1 MLTFAND
8 MKKLK
13 HIINWTI
20 WGLLGLYVS
29 LIILIQLPFMQRW
42 IGQIVAGALGNKL
55 GTEVSVGRVDL
66 GFFNRL
72 IIDDVVIKD
81 QQHVDMLT
89 ARRMSV
95 KVEILPL
102 FSGRVSISSAQLFG
116 ANAVLYRDSAGATP
130 NYQFALDALASK
142 EKKEPSKLDLHIGS
156 LIVRQLSLSYDQKD
170 APETPGR
177 LNPQHLKLNDVSAH
191 VLLRT
196 LTNDSLNLV
205 IKRIALQEQSGL
217 DLQRLS
223 LKLEANRQQAMLTEF
238 DLEMPN
244 TAVSI
249 DTLIASDYSGLGLAR
264 TEMGNDGH
272 GLTQTDTDEL
282 SFRISQLK
290 GTVALSD
297 LAALLPENMPVGHD
311 VELDVQDVRG
321 TGHSIECPRLSIS
334 TTDGALQ
341 LIASGK
347 ADSREDSFQAN
358 VQRFSVNSNL
368 MAELQETLPNL
379 PPLVSRLGHIDIT
392 ANAGTDDFGDIHT
405 QGRAATSLGA
415 LTWRGTMTD
424 DAKQWS
430 AHVDTDSLDIGRLTD
445 NSELGLLA
453 ASLDLNG
460 RQQQVSIVGNVPH
473 IDLHGY
479 RYRNM
484 NIDAIY
490 SPSATSGHLIID
502 DPNLQADVEGSY
514 GNGLRLTGVIGM
526 LAPQALHLS
535 DRWGE
540 ATFSAIVDAD
550 ISGTSLSKAQGT
562 IDLDDLFM
570 AQSDTTHYHLD
581 NLHIRMGDEEDS
593 RYMRLTSD
601 FGEVLFSGHSNW
613 TFTLPPFGQIGNAKE
628 GPNND
633 FELKAR
639 LSDSRWMQKLLG
651 IELDLQG
658 PLMVEAQVNDSEGSM
673 QVNADIPSFRY
684 GNAAYRDANIQLIRQ
699 GDSTHCDIRLT
710 RLTSK
715 GKPIYV
721 SMNTNAK
728 ENQAASALSLFNETG
743 DGGTV
748 NMVTSLYKNDDG
760 KNEVHVRVMPSRFV
774 LKDNLW
780 DLEPC
785 DVLYSDNR
793 LLIDHFTLH
802 HDDEHLIIDGIAS
815 TNVNDSLM
823 IDMQDVD
830 VAYVQEAAGFRSV
843 RFGGRATGRAYVS
856 QAFSQPEA
864 WADIAVGDFLFQEA
878 RIGNLEA
885 FATWNGE
892 EGQIDFEAVI
902 DDGADA
908 QTFVDGY
915 VSPKRKE
922 LDLGIQALGTNVG
935 FVQSFTRSFISNIEG
950 QAYGD
955 VRIYGPF
962 KEIDMVGTVA
972 VNGKA
977 SIKPLGTTYT
987 FENDTVRLMPGIVNF
1002 TDFTVNDRD
1011 GHQGT
1016 LNGNVTFT
1024 HFKNI
1029 HFDLR
1034 ADATQLLAYDFPQM
1048 DAGGVIGG
1056 TVWANGQALMKGRP
1070 GEVNI
1075 DCDVTP
1081 TSGSFFIYNASSP
1094 DAISQQ
1100 QFITWE
1106 KSGGENEEVR
1116 GERLPQ
1122 GSSTSITSHR
1132 SPLTSQPSADIRL
1145 NLRINA
1151 TPDGTL
1157 RLLMDQN
1164 SGDVINLNGSGT
1176 LRASYYNKGAF
1187 QMFGTYSV
1195 ERGSYSMTIQN
1206 LLKKN
1211 FQFQEGSTMVFNGDP
1226 FGATLNW
1233 KAVHTVNGVSL
1244 SDLGLGNQFTSNTIR
1259 VNCLMNIVG
1268 TAGEPR
1274 VEFDLEMPTL
1284 NSEEQQM
1291 IRSIMASEQEL
1302 NQQVVYLLGIGR
1314 FYTQGAN
1321 NANEQGYGQTELAMQ
1336 SLLSGTVSSQINQL
1350 LSQVIKNDDWNFG
1363 ANISTGNEGWHN
1375 AEYEGLVSGRMLNNR
1390 LLLNGQFGYRDNA
1403 TQATPSFIGDFDIQY
1418 LLTPGGS
1425 LALKAY
1431 NQTNDRYFTH
1441 SSLNTQG
1448 VGLIMKK
1455 DFNGLRDLFSIR
1467 KKTKTKTNTKTK

>member
-1 MLTFAND
+1 

-13 HIINWTI
+13 LIISWTI

-29 LIILIQLPFMQRW
+29 LVILVQLPFMQRW
-42 IGQIVAGALGNKL
+42 LGQIVASAVGSKL

-81 QQHVDMLT
+81 QQHEDMIA

-95 KVEILPL
+95 KLELLPL

-130 NYQFALDALASK
+130 NWQFAIDALSK
-142 EKKEPSKLDLHIGS
+142 KDKEEPSKLDLHIGS
-156 LIVRQLSLSYDQKD
+156 LIVRRMSLTYDQRD

-177 LNPQHLKLNDVSAH
+177 LNPQHLKVSDVSAH

-196 LTNDSLNLV
+196 LTNDSLNAS
-205 IKRIALQEQSGL
+205 IKRIALHEESGL

-223 LKLEANRQQAMLTEF
+223 LKLEANRQQALLTGF
-238 DLEMPN
+238 ALEMPN
-244 TAVSI
+244 TAISI
-249 DTLIASDYSGLGLAR
+249 DTIGATYVLDSLVNTIAYRVPSVKGRIDLADLSPLTSHLTPHTSQSSPQTSHLTPQTSHPFSDYEVSVDVSSLSGSASR
-264 TEMGNDGH
+264 VSCR
-272 GLTQTDTDEL
+272 Q
-282 SFRISQLK
+282 
-290 GTVALSD
+290 
-297 LAALLPENMPVGHD
+297 
-311 VELDVQDVRG
+311 
-321 TGHSIECPRLSIS
+321 LSIS
-334 TTDGALQ
+334 TSNGALQ
-341 LIASGK
+341 LLASGR
-347 ADSREDSFQAN
+347 ADRSEGSFQTH
-358 VQRFSVNSNL
+358 VERFSVSSRL
-368 MAELQETLPNL
+368 LAELQEVMPNL
-379 PPLVSRLGHIDIT
+379 PPVIGRVGDVSLSAD
-392 ANAGTDDFGDIHT
+392 AGTDDFGDIHT
-405 QGRAATSLGA
+405 QGRAATSIGA
-415 LTWRGTMTD
+415 LSWRGTMTD
-424 DAKQWS
+424 DARRWS
-430 AHVDTDSLDIGRLTD
+430 AHIDTDSLDIGTLTA
-445 NSELGLLA
+445 NNELGLLA
-453 ASLDLNG
+453 ASLDLSG
-460 RQQQVSIVGNVPH
+460 RQQRISILGDIPTA
-473 IDLHGY
+473 DLHGY
-479 RYRNM
+479 RYH
-484 NIDAIY
+484 NISVDAVY
-490 SPSATSGHLIID
+490 SPEATSGKLKVD
-502 DPNLQADVEGSY
+502 DPNLQADVEGSW
-514 GNGLRLTGVIGM
+514 GQHLQLTGVIDM
-526 LAPQALHLS
+526 LAPKALHLS

-540 ATFSAIVDAD
+540 ATFSAVIDAD
-550 ISGTSLSKAQGT
+550 INGSSFNNAQGT
-562 IDLDDLFM
+562 IDLDDLLM

-581 NLHIRMGDEEDS
+581 NLHIRTGYEDER

-601 FGEVLFSGHSNW
+601 FGEVLFTGHSNG
-613 TFTLPPFGQIGNAKE
+613 TFSLPPFGQIGSAKE
-628 GPNND
+628 GADND
-633 FELKAR
+633 FELSAR
-639 LSDSRWMQKLLG
+639 VSDSRWMQKLLG
-651 IELDLQG
+651 IALDLQG
-658 PLMVEAQVNDSEGSM
+658 PLMVEAQVNDAEERM
-673 QVNADIPSFRY
+673 LVKADIPSFRY
-684 GNAAYRDANIQLIRQ
+684 GNADYRNANIELTRQ
-699 GDSTHCDIRLT
+699 GDSTSCDIRVT
-710 RLTSK
+710 RLTAK
-715 GKPIYV
+715 GNPIHL
-721 SMNTNAK
+721 SMTTYAK
-728 ENQAASALSLFNETG
+728 ENEATSALSLSNETG

-748 NMVTSLYKNDDG
+748 NMVTSLYKNDEG
-760 KNEVHVRVMPSRFV
+760 VNEVHVRVMPSRLV

-785 DVLYSDNR
+785 DVLYSDKR
-793 LLIDHFTLH
+793 LMIDHFTLH

-815 TNVNDSLM
+815 THADDSL
-823 IDMQDVD
+823 ILDMQGLD
-830 VAYVQEAAGFRSV
+830 VAYVQEAVGFRNV

-856 QAFSQPEA
+856 QAFSSPEA
-864 WADIAVGDFLFQEA
+864 WADINVGDFLFQEA

-915 VSPKRKE
+915 VSPRRKE
-922 LDLGIQALGTNVG
+922 LDLGIQAQGTSIG
-935 FVQSFTRSFISNIEG
+935 FVQSFTRSFISSIEG

-955 VRIYGPF
+955 VRIYGPL
-962 KEIDMVGTVA
+962 KAIDMTGEVA
-972 VNGKA
+972 VRGKA
-977 SIKPLGTTYT
+977 SVRPLGTTYS
-987 FENDTVRLMPGIVNF
+987 FANDTVRLRPGDVNF
-1002 TDFTVNDRD
+1002 TDFIVTDRD

-1016 LNGNVTFT
+1016 LNGDVTFT

-1034 ADATQLLAYDFPQM
+1034 ADADRLLAYDFPQM
-1048 DAGGVIGG
+1048 DAGGLIGG
-1056 TVWANGQALMKGRP
+1056 TVWANGQAVMKGSP
-1070 GEVNI
+1070 GEVTI

-1081 TSGSFFIYNASSP
+1081 TSGSYFVYNASSP
-1094 DAISQQ
+1094 DAISNQ
-1100 QFITWE
+1100 QFITWSE
-1106 KSGGENEEVR
+1106 GEEASR
-1116 GERLPQ
+1116 
-1122 GSSTSITSHR
+1122 SSSPTSHLTSPTSHP
-1132 SPLTSQPSADIRL
+1132 SPLTPNSADLHL

-1151 TPDGTL
+1151 TPDATL

-1164 SGDVINLNGSGT
+1164 SGDIINLNGSGT

-1187 QMFGTYSV
+1187 QMFGTYNI

-1211 FQFQEGSTMVFNGDP
+1211 FQFQQGSTMVFNGDP
-1226 FGATLNW
+1226 YSATLNW

-1274 VEFDLEMPTL
+1274 VEFDLEMPTV

-1314 FYTQGAN
+1314 FYTQGVN
-1321 NANEQGYGQTELAMQ
+1321 NSNAQGYGQTELAMQ

-1350 LSQVIKNDDWNFG
+1350 LSQFVKNDDWNFG

-1375 AEYEGLVSGRMLNNR
+1375 AEYEGVVSGRMLNNR

-1403 TQATPSFIGDFDIQY
+1403 TQASPSFIGDFDIQY

-1455 DFNGLRDLFSIR
+1455 DFSGLRDLFTIR
-1467 KKTKTKTNTKTK
+1467 KKTKTKTKMKTTNEKEN